1 MQDIHAHLKN
11 LRIAPRKV
19 RLVASLLKN
28 MDALTAEAH
37 LKHLHQKSAASI
49 LKLLKSCIANAE
61 HNNHLAKQDLYVK
74 LIRVDAGQS
83 LRRQSRTWHGMAY
96 PLLKRSSHVTVVL
109 SAKVGARQI
118 QSEASKAANETGA
131 KQRVRSQGEP
141 KKTGR
146 GVTRQAKAPQQGA
159 GKTRLF
165 QRKAI

>member
-1 MQDIHAHLKN
+1 MQEINAHLKN

-37 LKHLHQKSAASI
+37 LKHLHQKSVAPL

-61 HNNHLAKQDLYVK
+61 HNNHLSKQDLYVK
-74 LIRVDAGQS
+74 LVRVDAGQS

-96 PLLKRSSHVTVVL
+96 PLLKRTSHVTVVL
-109 SAKVGARQI
+109 AAKAGARTI
-118 QSEASKAANETGA
+118 ADAPKANNSESKRAHT
-131 KQRVRSQGEP
+131 VSEP

-146 GVTRQAKAPQQGA
+146 SVARSVKASKQEA

-165 QRKAI
+165 QRRAI

>member
-19 RLVASLLKN
+19 RQVASLLKN

-37 LKHLHQKSAASI
+37 LKHLHQKSAAPL

-61 HNNHLAKQDLYVK
+61 HNNRVSKNDLYVK
-74 LIRVDAGQS
+74 LVRVDAGQT

-109 SAKVGARQI
+109 SPRVGAHQM
-118 QSEASKAANETGA
+118 QPDMSKPTEPAAA
-131 KQRVRSQGEP
+131 KQRVRAQGEP
-141 KKTGR
+141 KKT
-146 GVTRQAKAPQQGA
+146 TRPAAHQAKTAKQGA